1 MKNYL
6 TLLVLVFWGCSQ
18 SSDVMP
24 NESIVKEIPSNLGL
38 PSDYIL
44 EKSVGSRLTFKDYPI
59 SSENDTTYYFY
70 DDKGI
75 LTQTIVS
82 SGWKTDF
89 LVENKESKGKR
100 ILVNT
105 TLNSVNGDQ
114 KQTDI
119 YECDNSGLVHQ
130 VWRGSI
136 QTMQYFRYDE
146 VGRKTAEVEVPIFP
160 LPMDSLTYL
169 YLTPQSYKAH
179 IWRAYMDNGIIKYTN
194 HGEIIYTL
202 SDSSQNNSTPIYP
215 FHFGNTDSRL
225 VSKITTKIINQVT
238 REEYFRYSYND
249 IGLLT
254 VKEFVSTVRPY
265 KIQYFYKKKEQ

>member
-1 MKNYL
+1 MKKYITIL
-6 TLLVLVFWGCSQ
+6 ALIIWGCSK
-18 SSDVMP
+18 SAEITP
-24 NESIVKEIPSNLGL
+24 NESIAEEVPSNFGM

-70 DDKGI
+70 DNKGV
-75 LTQTIVS
+75 LTKTIVS
-82 SGWKTDF
+82 SGWNTDF
-89 LVENKESKGKR
+89 VVENKESGEKR

-105 TLNSVNGDQ
+105 TLNSVNGDL

-160 LPMDSLTYL
+160 LPMDSLTYS
-169 YLTPQSYKAH
+169 YLTSQSYKAH
-179 IWRAYMDNGIIKYTN
+179 IWRAYMDNGRIKYRN

-202 SDSSQNNSTPIYP
+202 SDSSQNSSALIYP
-215 FHFGNTDSRL
+215 FHFGSTDSRL
-225 VSKITTKIINQVT
+225 VSKITTKIINQAT
-238 REEYFRYSYND
+238 LEEHFRYSYNN

-254 VKEFVSTVRPY
+254 VKELVSTIRPY
-265 KIQYFYKKKEQ
+265 KIQYFYKKKE